1 MSVFPSKSTALS
13 GGEVAS
19 ALELA
24 VIVPTYNERENIV
37 PLLGRLERVL
47 AGLEWEIIFV
57 DDDSPDGTA
66 EAVRKLAAVN
76 PRIRVLQRIGRR
88 GLASACVEGLL
99 ATSARYLAVMDAD
112 LQHDESVLPEM
123 LKQLRSGN
131 FDLVVASRNIASGSK
146 GEFTHRRAQLSD
158 AGARLSAFV
167 CKTPLSDPMS
177 GFFMISRASFQQT
190 VRKLSCTG
198 FKILVD
204 IVASSDQK
212 LRVAEVPYT
221 FRARE
226 FGESKL
232 DISIALE
239 YVYLLIDK
247 FTHGLIPARMA
258 MFLLVG
264 GTGLL
269 VHMAVL
275 SVLYLGIGIRFLFGQ
290 TIATMVAMTW
300 NFFLNNAIT
309 FRDARLHGWR
319 IIRGLLIF
327 YATCAFGAL
336 TNITVAQYV
345 VSHSWPWAIAAI
357 TGIIVSS
364 VWNFVVSSL
373 LAWRRKPL

>member
-1 MSVFPSKSTALS
+1 MFAP
-13 GGEVAS
+13 VAS

-24 VIVPTYNERENIV
+24 VIVPTYNERANIV
-37 PLLGRLERVL
+37 PLVNRLERVL
-47 AGLEWEIIFV
+47 EGLAWELIFV

-66 EAVRKLAAVN
+66 EEVRNLAASN
-76 PRIRVLQRIGRR
+76 PRIRALQRIGRR

-112 LQHDESVLPEM
+112 LQHDESVLPKM
-123 LKQLRSGN
+123 LEQLRSGN
-131 FDLVVASRNIASGSK
+131 FDLVVASRNLDSGSK
-146 GEFTHRRAQLSD
+146 GEFTHKRVLLSD

-167 CKTPLSDPMS
+167 CKARLSDPMS
-177 GFFMISRASFQQT
+177 GFFMITRECFYPT

-204 IVASSDQK
+204 IVASSERK
-212 LRVAEVPYT
+212 LRIAEVPYI
-221 FRARE
+221 FRTRE

-232 DISIALE
+232 DLSVALE
-239 YVYLLIDK
+239 YAYLLIDK
-247 FTHGLIPARMA
+247 FTRGLIPARMA

-264 GTGLL
+264 GTGLV

-275 SVLYLGIGIRFLFGQ
+275 SVVYLGLGIPFLVGQ
-290 TIATMVAMTW
+290 TIATIVAMTW

-309 FRDARLHGWR
+309 FRDARLRGWR
-319 IIRGLLIF
+319 ILTGLLTF

-345 VSHSWPWAIAAI
+345 VSHSWPWTVAAI